1 MYKPLK
7 KKYNTLKQLQR
18 EMEENGVKIDKNEGW
33 QLLTKKHK
41 YTLLDGII
49 TVKER

>member
-7 KKYNTLKQLQR
+7 KKYNTLKQLHK
-18 EMEENGVKIDKNEGW
+18 EMLENGVNNTAYDGAKI
-33 QLLTKKHK
+33 LTKKHK

>member
-1 MYKPLK
+1 MYEPKK
-7 KKYNTLKQLQR
+7 KKYNTLKQLHK
-18 EMEENGVKIDKNEGW
+18 EMLEHNVKSTEYDGAKI
-33 QLLTKKHK
+33 LTKKHK